1 MTMRR
6 NVAWS
11 LAGAGLPLLLG
22 AAAIPYLISRVG
34 IEAVGILTLVW
45 ALIGYF
51 SLFDFGLGRA
61 LTQQVASARAAD
73 GEEQLPGLIK
83 SGLVFTL
90 ATGLAGGVLLALL
103 AFPLGFHWLKVSA
116 PLQHATALSLLI
128 AAIGIPVTTMT
139 TGLRGILEAFEDFRA
154 VNVLRLLLGLAN
166 FGLPV
171 LCVMFI
177 GPSLVWMIASLI
189 AARFVL
195 LWAHLR
201 LVNRKLA
208 ADWHGARFDLQHF
221 KRLFAFGAWMTV
233 SNIVG
238 PLMVTAD
245 RFVISAFL
253 GAAVVAYY
261 TIPSEMLT
269 RMLILPGALTAVLFP
284 RLAVLRLENPAAS
297 RSLYRK
303 SLKLITLA
311 MAPLCLL
318 IAVVSYGGLSFWLG
332 EDFARKSWYLVAILA
347 LGIWFNSIAFVP
359 FAAIQATGQAQITA
373 KIHTLELL
381 GYIPLLVLGLHY
393 FGLAGAAIAWS
404 LRTGVDL
411 WALLVVARRFGFG
424 ACALEEIEK
433 A

>member
-61 LTQQVASARAAD
+61 LTQQVASARAA
-73 GEEQLPGLIK
+73 GCEEQLPGLIK

-103 AFPLGFHWLKVSA
+103 AFPLGLHWLKVSA

-128 AAIGIPVTTMT
+128 AAIGIPVTTTT

-171 LCVMFI
+171 LCVMLI

-208 ADWHGARFDLQHF
+208 AHWHGARFDLQHF

-284 RLAVLRLENPAAS
+284 RLAALRLENPAAS

-303 SLKLITLA
+303 SLRLITLA

-318 IAVVSYGGLSFWLG
+318 IAVVSYWGLSFWLG
-332 EDFARKSWYLVAILA
+332 DDFARKSWYLVAILA

-359 FAAIQATGQAQITA
+359 FAAIQATGQAQVTA

-411 WALLVVARRFGFG
+411 WALLVVARRFGFA